1 MRPMSELQRIVVLAA
16 LATGGGLLS
25 GQMGWCFFFA
35 SLVWGIRQY
44 GEFERFREWA
54 KRPLKL
60 PPDVS
65 DAWYA
70 LAMTPY
76 RQLGR
81 ERQRTRAT
89 LARIREVIGVTEM
102 IPDAVILLDEAGSIE
117 TMNSAA
123 RSLFNLKK
131 NDIGL
136 GLGSIVRSPDF
147 AAFLRSAEADAPLEF
162 TSPLNPD
169 QQLEAR
175 SFESE
180 TLRKLILVRDIT
192 SSNRVLTMRQQFVA
206 NVSHELRTP
215 LTVVNGYLEAI
226 EDPSVSDELRL
237 QLIGKFATPM
247 SRMQALVEDLLL
259 LTQLEAATDISE
271 PRLVSMSQVI
281 QGAVEELQSLQSHPG
296 QIIARCES
304 EQQVMGSEKELHS
317 VCTNLLSNALRHSG
331 GSDKIEITWTDVKD
345 NVRLTVA
352 DNGTG
357 IPNEYL
363 DRLTERFFRVD
374 VSGAQARGGTGLGLA
389 IVKHVL
395 KRHDSALRIESTL
408 NEGSKFYCEFRPAH
422 AEQEPAT
429 EHIV

>member
-54 KRPLKL
+54 KHPLKL

-123 RSLFNLKK
+123 RSLFNLQKG
-131 NDIGL
+131 DIGL

-247 SRMQALVEDLLL
+247 SRMQAIVEDMLL
-259 LTQLEAATDISE
+259 LTQLDAATDISE

-296 QIIARCES
+296 QIIAR
-304 EQQVMGSEKELHS
+304 
-317 VCTNLLSNALRHSG
+317 
-331 GSDKIEITWTDVKD
+331 
-345 NVRLTVA
+345 
-352 DNGTG
+352 
-357 IPNEYL
+357 
-363 DRLTERFFRVD
+363 
-374 VSGAQARGGTGLGLA
+374 
-389 IVKHVL
+389 
-395 KRHDSALRIESTL
+395 
-408 NEGSKFYCEFRPAH
+408 
-422 AEQEPAT
+422 
-429 EHIV
+429 

>member
-1 MRPMSELQRIVVLAA
+1 MQLIAVLAA
-16 LATGGGLLS
+16 LASGGGLLT
-25 GQMGWCFFFA
+25 GQMGWCF
-35 SLVWGIRQY
+35 SCVLGWGIRQY

-54 KRPLKL
+54 KHPLKL

-70 LAMTPY
+70 LALTPY

-123 RSLFNLKK
+123 RSLLTYQKG
-131 NDIGL
+131 DIGL
-136 GLGSIVRSPDF
+136 KTRSFAADF

-237 QLIGKFATPM
+237 QAVSKFATPM

-304 EQQVMGSEKELHS
+304 EQQVMGSEKELRS

-357 IPNEYL
+357 IPTEYL

-395 KRHDSALRIESTL
+395 KQHDSELRIEHT
-408 NEGSKFYCEFRPAH
+408 
-422 AEQEPAT
+422 Q
-429 EHIV
+429 

>member
-123 RSLFNLKK
+123 RSLFNLKRT
-131 NDIGL
+131 ILAWGL
-136 GLGSIVRSPDF
+136 AASF
-147 AAFLRSAEADAPLEF
+147 AARILLRFCAAP
-162 TSPLNPD
+162 
-169 QQLEAR
+169 R
-175 SFESE
+175 
-180 TLRKLILVRDIT
+180 
-192 SSNRVLTMRQQFVA
+192 
-206 NVSHELRTP
+206 
-215 LTVVNGYLEAI
+215 
-226 EDPSVSDELRL
+226 
-237 QLIGKFATPM
+237 PM
-247 SRMQALVEDLLL
+247 
-259 LTQLEAATDISE
+259 
-271 PRLVSMSQVI
+271 PR
-281 QGAVEELQSLQSHPG
+281 
-296 QIIARCES
+296 
-304 EQQVMGSEKELHS
+304 
-317 VCTNLLSNALRHSG
+317 
-331 GSDKIEITWTDVKD
+331 
-345 NVRLTVA
+345 
-352 DNGTG
+352 
-357 IPNEYL
+357 
-363 DRLTERFFRVD
+363 
-374 VSGAQARGGTGLGLA
+374 
-389 IVKHVL
+389 
-395 KRHDSALRIESTL
+395 
-408 NEGSKFYCEFRPAH
+408 
-422 AEQEPAT
+422 
-429 EHIV
+429 